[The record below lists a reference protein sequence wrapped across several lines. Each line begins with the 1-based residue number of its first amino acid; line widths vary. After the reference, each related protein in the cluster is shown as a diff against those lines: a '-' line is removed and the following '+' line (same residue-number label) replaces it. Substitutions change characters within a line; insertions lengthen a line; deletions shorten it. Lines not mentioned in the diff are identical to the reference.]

1 MEALVDRRGF
11 LASSAG
17 SFLTT
22 PLGVFWFTLAVLGI
36 VILVRGWLWF
46 L

>member
-1 MEALVDRRGF
+1 VDRRGF
-11 LASSAG
+11 LASFAG
-17 SFLTT
+17 RFLAT

-36 VILVRGWLWF
+36 VILVRGGLWP